1 MPGRPRKPP
10 TRIILTR
17 HGQTESNR
25 LGLFCGH
32 SETQL
37 TSRGRDQARA
47 LGRRL
52 ETEPIAACYTS
63 DFSRA
68 IETAAIALAGRGIP
82 HVADAALREIHYGEW
97 EMRKERAVARE
108 ASEQYRLM
116 RAEDPRWH
124 PPGGENVGMV
134 RERMAGMLDRISRK
148 HAHETVLVVTHGT
161 AIHCLVAEVLAVAP
175 THVFRFHVA
184 NCGLSEVHIVGG
196 KPVLVTLNE
205 TRHLLG
211 LETAAE

>member
-37 TSRGRDQARA
+37 TGRGREQARA
-47 LGRRL
+47 LGSRL
-52 ETEPIAACYTS
+52 APEPIAACYTS

-68 IETAAIALAGRGIP
+68 IETAAIALAGRDVS
-82 HVADAALREIHYGEW
+82 HAADAALREIHYGEW

-108 ASEQYRLM
+108 GSEQYRLL
-116 RAEDPRWH
+116 RAEDPAWH
-124 PPGGENVGMV
+124 PPGGESLPIV
-134 RERMAGMLDRISRK
+134 RERMAAMLARIIKR
-148 HAHETVLVVTHGT
+148 HPHETVLVVSHGT
-161 AIHCLVAEVLAVAP
+161 AIHCLVAEVLGIAP